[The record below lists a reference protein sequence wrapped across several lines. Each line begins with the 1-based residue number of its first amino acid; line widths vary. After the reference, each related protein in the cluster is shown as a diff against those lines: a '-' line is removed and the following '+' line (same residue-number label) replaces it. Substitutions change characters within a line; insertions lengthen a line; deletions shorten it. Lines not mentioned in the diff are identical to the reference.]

1 MALNRFHDNSI
12 PSYHMQPR
20 RVMNAAA
27 VPGGANDALF
37 YTAFSSMKTVFADPN
52 PNNTTAQDN
61 AKAHLNNV
69 LMYGLATVALLYV
82 IYRS

>member
-20 RVMNAAA
+20 RIMNAAA
-27 VPGGANDALF
+27 VPGGSNDASF